1 MRVQE
6 KNQKDSV
13 EEMVLGKE
21 PTDEEVSTDKILV
34 PEVE

>member
-6 KNQKDSV
+6 KNQKDS
-13 EEMVLGKE
+13 EEETDQEKE

-34 PEVE
+34 QEVE